1 MRYIKEPKIADAVSI
16 SRRVFFK
23 KSATIGAGFTLAMT
37 LPGCVAAGFTPDVAE
52 GELMANA
59 FVRIS
64 PDNTVT
70 IIIKHIEFGQGT
82 FTGLATIAA
91 EEMDADW
98 AQIVSEA
105 APANRKLYANG
116 SWGTQGTGGST
127 AIANSYMQMREAGA
141 SARHM
146 LVAAAA
152 QQWSVP
158 ASQIIVSKGVVSH
171 KSGVSASFGELAE
184 AASNQPVPDK
194 VNLKDPKDFI
204 LIGLDNLPRKDLG
217 KTDGTAIFTQ
227 DIKLPGM
234 LTAVVAHPPRFGAKV
249 KSFSKKKATAVK
261 GVVNVVEVPNG
272 VAVIADTFWNAKKG
286 RDALTI
292 DWDYSEAMTE
302 SSVELMQ
309 RYRKVG
315 DDEGLKANT
324 HGDLDGAFKRAV
336 KIIEADYEFPYLAHA
351 TMEPM
356 NCVVQ
361 ITDDGVEVWN
371 GSQSPTGDQL
381 GIAAALWTLPG
392 NVKVNTLFAGGS
404 FGRRSNKNSDYVVET
419 AHIAKQNGQPV
430 PIKLVWTREDDT
442 NAGYFRPMYFH
453 KLRAGLDSQGKIIA
467 WQHKIVGQSVMSDS
481 VYAAFIT
488 NGIDNTSV
496 EGATS
501 LPYTIP
507 NFEVQLKTVESQVP
521 VLWWRSVGSTHTAY
535 STEAFMDELAA
546 AAGQD
551 PLVFRRAH
559 LGDDPRYKAVLD
571 LAAEKSDWGSA
582 LPANRSRGVAVHK
595 SFGSYVAQVAE
606 LVVDGQGQYKVD
618 KVVCAV
624 DCGVAINPDIIR
636 AQMEGGIGY
645 GLSPALMSEITID
658 NGAVVESNFDAQK
671 VVRMRDMPTVDVHI
685 IASAEPP
692 TGVGEPATPVIAPAV
707 ANALFSLS
715 GKVRHKLPLG
725 IRV

>member
-1 MRYIKEPKIADAVSI
+1 MRYIKETNTSDVTSM

-37 LPGCVAAGFTPDVAE
+37 LPGCVASGSNLNAVS
-52 GELMANA
+52 GELTANA

-64 PDNTVT
+64 PDNAVT

-98 AQIVSEA
+98 DQIVSEA
-105 APANRKLYANG
+105 APANRKLYANLY
-116 SWGTQGTGGST
+116 WGIQGTGGST

-141 SARHM
+141 SARYM

-152 QQWSVP
+152 QRWGVP
-158 ASQIIVSKGVVSH
+158 VDQIRVSKGIVSH
-171 KSGVSASFGELAE
+171 ESGVLASFGELAE
-184 AASNQPVPDK
+184 AASNQSVPDK
-194 VNLKDPKDFI
+194 VRLKDPKDFT
-204 LIGLDNLPRKDLG
+204 LIGRDNLPRKDLG

-227 DIKLPGM
+227 DVKLPGM
-234 LTAVVAHPPRFGAKV
+234 LIALVAHPPRFGAKV
-249 KSFSKKKATAVK
+249 KSFSDKEAKAIK
-261 GVVNVVEVPNG
+261 GVVNVVEIPNG
-272 VAVIADTFWNAKKG
+272 VAVIADTFWSAKKG
-286 RDALTI
+286 RDALVI
-292 DWDYSEAMTE
+292 DWDFRKAMTE
-302 SSVELMQ
+302 SSTQQMQ
-309 RYRKVG
+309 RYREAGK
-315 DDEGLKANT
+315 DDGLTAHT
-324 HGDLDGAFKRAV
+324 QGDLDKAFKSAV
-336 KIIEADYEFPYLAHA
+336 NIVEADYEFPYLAHA

-381 GIAAALWTLPG
+381 GIAAALWMLPG
-392 NVKVNTLFAGGS
+392 NVKINTLFAGGS

-419 AHIAKQNGQPV
+419 AHIAKEHGQSV

-453 KLRAGLDSQGKIIA
+453 KLRAGLDSNGKIIA
-467 WQHKIVGQSVMSDS
+467 WQHKIIGQSIMSDS
-481 VYAAFIT
+481 VYGAFIK
-488 NGIDNTSV
+488 NGIDDSSV

-501 LPYTIP
+501 LPYSIP
-507 NFEVQLKTVESQVP
+507 NFEVKLNTVESQVP

-535 STEAFMDELAA
+535 STEVFMDELAA

-551 PLVFRRAH
+551 PLEFRRAH
-559 LGDDPRYKAVLD
+559 LGDDPRYKTVLD
-571 LAAEKSDWGSA
+571 LAIEKSGWGSVE
-582 LPANRSRGVAVHK
+582 PDGRSRGVAIHK

-606 LVVDGQGQYKVD
+606 LVLDDKGGYKVD
-618 KVVCAV
+618 KVICAV
-624 DCGVAINPDIIR
+624 DCGVAINPDVIR
-636 AQMEGGIGY
+636 AQLEGGIGY

-658 NGAVVESNFDAQK
+658 NGAVVESNFDTQK

-692 TGVGEPATPVIAPAV
+692 TGVGEPGTPVIAPAV
-707 ANALFSLS
+707 ANALFAQS
-715 GKVRHKLPLG
+715 GKTRHKLPLG
-725 IRV
+725 PKV

>member
-1 MRYIKEPKIADAVSI
+1 MRYTKESRIADAASI
-16 SRRVFFK
+16 SRRVFLK
-23 KSATIGAGFTLAMT
+23 KTATIGVGFTLAMT
-37 LPGCVAAGFTPDVAE
+37 LPSSMADGLTPNIAE
-52 GELMANA
+52 GELIANA

-98 AQIVSEA
+98 GQIISEA
-105 APANRKLYANG
+105 APANQKLYANL
-116 SWGTQGTGGST
+116 SWGSQGTGGST

-141 SARHM
+141 SARYM

-152 QQWSVP
+152 QEWDVP
-158 ASQIIVSKGVVSH
+158 ASQITVKKGIVSH

-184 AASNQPVPDK
+184 AASNQAVPEK
-194 VNLKDPKDFI
+194 INLKDPKDFI
-204 LIGLDNLPRKDLG
+204 LIGLDHLSRKDLG

-234 LTAVVAHPPRFGAKV
+234 LTAVVAHPPRFGAKI
-249 KSFSKKKATAVK
+249 KSFSDVTARAVK
-261 GVVNVVEVPNG
+261 GVINVVEIPNG
-272 VAVIADTFWNAKKG
+272 VAVVANTFWNAKRG
-286 RDALTI
+286 RDALSI
-292 DWDYSEAMTE
+292 EWDYSEAMIE
-302 SSVELMQ
+302 SSAQLMQ
-309 RYRKVG
+309 SYREAGEEQGLIAHTRG
-315 DDEGLKANT
+315 DV
-324 HGDLDGAFKRAV
+324 DGAFKSAV
-336 KIIEADYEFPYLAHA
+336 KIVEADYEFPYLAHA

-361 ITDDGVEVWN
+361 ITGAGVEVWN
-371 GSQSPTGDQL
+371 GSQMPTGDQL
-381 GIAAALWTLPG
+381 GIALALRTLPE
-392 NVKVNTLFAGGS
+392 NVKINTLFAGGS
-404 FGRRSNKNSDYVVET
+404 FGRRASKNADYVVEA
-419 AHIAKQNGQPV
+419 AHIAKENGQPV

-453 KLRAGLDSQGKIIA
+453 KLKAGLDSNGKIIA

-481 VYAAFIT
+481 AYAAFIID
-488 NGIDNTSV
+488 GIDSSSV
-496 EGATS
+496 EGATD
-501 LPYTIP
+501 LPYSIP
-507 NFEVQLKTVESQVP
+507 NFEVQLKTIESQVP

-559 LGDDPRYKAVLD
+559 LSNDPRYKSVLD
-571 LAAEKSDWGSA
+571 LATEKSDWGSP
-582 LPANRSRGVAVHK
+582 LPANRSRGLAIHK

-606 LVVDGQGQYKVD
+606 LVVDKKGQYKVD
-618 KVVCAV
+618 RVICAV

-658 NGAVVESNFDAQK
+658 NGAVVESNFDTQK
-671 VVRMRDMPTVDVHI
+671 VVRMRNMPTVDVHI

-692 TGVGEPATPVIAPAV
+692 TGVGEPGTPVIAPAV
-707 ANALFSLS
+707 ANALFAQS
-715 GKVRHKLPLG
+715 GKKRHKLPLG
-725 IRV
+725 PKV